1 MEISEIG
8 KRITY
13 YRGLKALTTTALA
26 YKAGLSQSHLRDI
39 EMGKKIPTVET
50 MSYICDALD
59 ISLSEFFDDG
69 AEKKFSDDPLVR
81 ELYRLSAYQ
90 RESLLLLMRSMRDD
104 K

>member
-1 MEISEIG
+1 MEASEIG

-39 EMGKKIPTVET
+39 ELGKKIPSVET

-59 ISLSEFFDDG
+59 ISMSEFFDDSS
-69 AEKKFSDDPLVR
+69 EKKFSDDPLVR
-81 ELYRLSAYQ
+81 ELYRLTRFQ
-90 RESLLLLMRSMRDD
+90 REALLMMMRSMRDD